1 MKIMITGSAGYIGS
15 CLFEYLKK
23 KYEVFG
29 VDKTLPKLKKQK
41 NFIRCNL
48 LNFNRFDNTIK
59 TIQPDIIIH
68 LAAKSTIDF
77 IDKKREY
84 IENNEIVTKNI
95 LRSIK
100 KNNITLT
107 VGGSVSNNTIKIY
120 KDKMDSKR
128 NLNQD
133 DHKLDFPQGVP
144 VPVSQI
150 ADGEK
155 QSAPGLGE
163 APTRSH
169 NNQNTANA
177 DNQRP
182 KQISVVSGKNRK
194 MSEFYQLK

>member
-23 KYEVFG
+23 KYAVFG

-48 LNFNRFDNTIK
+48 LNFNNFDNIVK

-84 IENNEIVTKNI
+84 IENNVIVTKNI

-100 KNNITLT
+100 KIT
-107 VGGSVSNNTIKIY
+107 
-120 KDKMDSKR
+120 
-128 NLNQD
+128 
-133 DHKLDFPQGVP
+133 
-144 VPVSQI
+144 
-150 ADGEK
+150 
-155 QSAPGLGE
+155 
-163 APTRSH
+163 
-169 NNQNTANA
+169 
-177 DNQRP
+177 
-182 KQISVVSGKNRK
+182 
-194 MSEFYQLK
+194 